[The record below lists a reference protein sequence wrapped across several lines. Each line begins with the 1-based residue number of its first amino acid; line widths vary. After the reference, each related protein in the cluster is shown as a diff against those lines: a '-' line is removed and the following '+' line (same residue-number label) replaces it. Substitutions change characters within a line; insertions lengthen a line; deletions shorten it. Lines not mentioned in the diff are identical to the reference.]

1 MKASPVE
8 HFVTATDAAKAY
20 QVQPVGEVRF
30 RSAAVIGVKSFS
42 AAGKPTANA
51 GDVYLGVT
59 RNRAPIKV
67 ESGKFVVI
75 EAPLGE
81 TYDLRDF
88 WLVAD
93 NAADGLLFILTP

>member
-1 MKASPVE
+1 MKASLNE

-30 RSAAVIGVKSFS
+30 RSAAVIGVKSF
-42 AAGKPTANA
+42 AASGKPTANT
-51 GDVYLGVT
+51 GDVFLGVT

-67 ESGKFVVI
+67 EAGKFVVI
-75 EAPLGE
+75 ETPVGE

-88 WLVAD
+88 WFVAD
-93 NAADGLLFILTP
+93 NATDGLFFILTP